1 MKKVLLFA
9 AIAAI
14 FFGSCAK
21 TSYQFATSDQ
31 VDLGKTVLV
40 TPNVASLNVVT
51 NTVTAELSG
60 DKLIGLNLDMAKKT
74 VGALALKQAKADV
87 LVAPRFETI
96 YTDGKLSKI
105 IVIGYPATYK
115 AFRPMRNNEPIFAL
129 SVISTEDNT
138 NKAPISKIVN
148 NKLIA
153 DLEISKKETL
163 TLSATEC
170 SGLNEKKI
178 LEIAKQKMLRNTN
191 ADELVEPQYE
201 LINENGIIKSFTLTA
216 YIATYKN
223 YRSVTKEEYKVASAT
238 PRLVFNTVA
247 DLKVISGKIKA
258 ACGSAEIVNLSVA
271 QMKDKVRIK
280 ALKEHKADVILNES
294 FYFSYAA
301 DGKTITAVEISGTPA
316 NYVNFHEY
324 TTNDVIE
331 DSAEVASEATT
342 ATQSPFGFI
351 LNLFKK

>member
-1 MKKVLLFA
+1 MKKLLLFA
-9 AIAAI
+9 TIVAI

-40 TPNVASLNVVT
+40 TPTVASLNVAT
-51 NTVTAELSG
+51 TRVTAELSG
-60 DKLIGLNLDMAKKT
+60 NKLVGLNLNMAKES
-74 VGALALKQAKADV
+74 VGALALKQANADV
-87 LVAPRFETI
+87 LVAPRFETV

-115 AFRPMRNNEPIFAL
+115 AFRTMRSNEPIFAL
-129 SVISTEDNT
+129 SVISAEDNT

-148 NKLIA
+148 NKLVA
-153 DLEISKKETL
+153 DLEIGKKETL

-170 SGLNEKKI
+170 SGLNEKKA
-178 LEIAKQKMLRNTN
+178 LEVAKQKMLRNTN

-201 LINENGIIKSFTLTA
+201 VTNENGTIKSFTLTA
-216 YIATYKN
+216 YVATYKN
-223 YRSVTKEEYKVASAT
+223 YRSATKEEYKTAST
-238 PRLVFNTVA
+238 KPRLVFNTVA
-247 DLKVISGKIKA
+247 DLKAISGKIKS
-258 ACGSAEIVNLSVA
+258 ACGSTEIVNLSVA
-271 QMKDKVRIK
+271 QMKDKVRVK
-280 ALKEHKADVILNES
+280 ALNENKADVILNES
-294 FYFSYAA
+294 FYFAYAA

-331 DSAEVASEATT
+331 DSATEATEAAT
-342 ATQSPFGFI
+342 ATQSPLGFI